1 MTGLDP
7 VIQENVAA
15 REDLDGRIKSG
26 HDEEGADIFA
36 GDGDR
41 PPDLQA
47 EMQGM
52 STRGPPG
59 DSVGRIT
66 MRKSYETKQEHR

>member
-7 VIQENVAA
+7 VIHENVAA
-15 REDLDGRIKSG
+15 REDVDGRIKSG

-41 PPDLQA
+41 PRDLQA
-47 EMQGM
+47 EC
-52 STRGPPG
+52 RICPPE
-59 DSVGRIT
+59 DRRETAWVGSR
-66 MRKSYETKQEHR
+66 